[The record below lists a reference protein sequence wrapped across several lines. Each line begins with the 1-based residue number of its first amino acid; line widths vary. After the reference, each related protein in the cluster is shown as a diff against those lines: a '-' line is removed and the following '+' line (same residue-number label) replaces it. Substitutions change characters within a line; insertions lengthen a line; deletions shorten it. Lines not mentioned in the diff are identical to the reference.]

1 MQRMVGTWGEQLRWA
16 GQLERPAG
24 PSLDQVLIC
33 GMGGSGISGDF
44 VAALCSKPVRVH
56 KSYGLPVWATLTET
70 PVLAVSYSGNTEE
83 TLSAVEAA
91 SAAGLRLAA
100 VGSGGRLLE
109 QARSEGW
116 PFVEVPVGLQPR
128 AALGYLLGGVF
139 SLLGAW
145 GLSSIGV
152 NQLSAA
158 ADVADS
164 MVEKSSP
171 ARHEASKL
179 AANLEGH
186 MVGIYGSEGLVAPT
200 AQRWK
205 TQINENAKWP
215 AWWSLFPELD
225 HNEVV
230 SWSTLSHITRD
241 RVALVALRD
250 RDEGPRVAARVRIT
264 ASVVDRD
271 VNWVGEVWSRGEH
284 PLERIVSLAVMGDL
298 VSLELARLAGVD
310 PVPVEAIEE
319 LKQKLAEEPS

>member
-24 PSLDQVLIC
+24 PPLDQILIC

-44 VAALCSKPVRVH
+44 AAALCPKPVRVH
-56 KSYGLPVWATLTET
+56 KSYGLPIWAPESRT

-91 SAAGLRLAA
+91 GAAGLRLAA

-109 QARSEGW
+109 QAHSEGW
-116 PFVEVPVGLQPR
+116 PFVEVPTGLQPR
-128 AALGYLLGGVF
+128 AALGYLLGGVL

-145 GLSSIGV
+145 GLSPIGAGE
-152 NQLSAA
+152 LSAA

-164 MVEKSSP
+164 MVDRSSP
-171 ARHEASKL
+171 VGREASNL

-186 MVGIYGSEGLVAPT
+186 MVGIYGSEGLVAPA

-230 SWSTLSHITRD
+230 SWSSLSHITRD

-264 ASVVDRD
+264 ATVVDRD
-271 VNWVGEVWSRGEH
+271 VNWVGEVWSRGEQ

-319 LKQKLAEEPS
+319 LKQKLAEERS